1 MVAFLTLLPV
11 VQCMLFGLTVG
22 RDPKGLKLAVA
33 NEEGGCGP
41 DMDSVASFNCSSPSL
56 LSCRY
61 LTMLRDLSFDTV
73 SST

>member
-1 MVAFLTLLPV
+1 MVCFLLLLPV

-33 NEEGGCGP
+33 NDEGFCGAP
-41 DMDSVASFNCSSPSL
+41 GLDSVDTFNCSSPSL

-61 LTMLRDLSFDTV
+61 INMLQRLEFDTV
-73 SST
+73 R